1 MLAAA
6 AAAAA
11 AGHIYIILYTY
22 TSHRAV
28 PAIFIYI
35 RPTAFDFSL
44 LLSGNYYIFFP
55 E

>member
-1 MLAAA
+1 ML

-11 AGHIYIILYTY
+11 AGHIYIILYIHPTAL
-22 TSHRAV
+22 SQL
-28 PAIFIYI
+28 FLYI